1 MEEGGSA
8 ENVDSSSD
16 VPMIII
22 LLFRYYVVGI
32 IYVYMYEMC
41 NMLSQDGKIEVDE
54 IMFAPY
60 VIQ

>member
-16 VPMIII
+16 APMIII

-32 IYVYMYEMC
+32 IYVLMYEMC
-41 NMLSQDGKIEVDE
+41 VYIMLSRDGKIEVDE
-54 IMFAPY
+54 FLRYEQI
-60 VIQ
+60 